1 MKSAPAAGD
10 GAREDGCH
18 LGKRQIE
25 VMALV
30 AAGLTS
36 REVGRA
42 LGISEKTV
50 DRHVAVAMELLGA
63 RSRTQ
68 LVALCYAGGG
78 LCVGEWPP
86 RPTHVPFRCPF
97 SLRQGDAQ

>member
-1 MKSAPAAGD
+1 VKREPAASD
-10 GAREDGCH
+10 DAQVDGCH

-25 VMALV
+25 VTALV

-36 REVGRA
+36 REVGRV

-50 DRHVAVAMELLGA
+50 DRHLAVAMALLGA
-63 RSRTQ
+63 RSRAH

-86 RPTHVPFRCPF
+86 QPTGVLFRNSCPAG
-97 SLRQGDAQ
+97 RGHQQ